1 MKQKRAK
8 KRHSIILLS
17 AGMVVFGIMSGV
29 IVSTQ
34 IDINKQKKALEDVSV
49 QYELQLKSNDD
60 LERKINE
67 ENEEQYM
74 ERIAREKLGMVMPG
88 EKTYYEISA
97 GE

>member
-1 MKQKRAK
+1 MKQKRAR
-8 KRHSIILLS
+8 KRRSVILLA

-29 IVSTQ
+29 IASTQ
-34 IDINKQKKALEDVSV
+34 IDIKNQKQVLEKVSA
-49 QYELQLKSNDD
+49 QYELQLKANDE
-60 LERKINE
+60 LERRINE

-74 ERIAREKLGMVMPG
+74 ERIAREQLDMVMPG